1 MPKFTITLYDPS
13 DVSINRMVEY
23 DTDDSTLIWADT
35 RENVLPDVE
44 QADLPDIDQVK
55 IPIGKQPNIVKIQ
68 LGLECNYACD
78 YCNQRFVPHGDSTN
92 PQDVKA
98 FVQNMDN
105 WFNGGTD
112 GMGEGAKFEF
122 WGGEPLVYWKTL
134 KPLAEML
141 HGRYPHAEKS
151 IITNGSILDEE
162 KAKWLV
168 ALNFSVAVS
177 HDGPG
182 QGTRGPD
189 PLQEPEARKMILE
202 LYKRLA
208 PKNRFTF
215 NTMIHRMN
223 ASRAE
228 IQEYFE
234 NLILQELG
242 EEMLDYLVIGEG
254 GFIDAYDEGG
264 LEYSLQDDRQ
274 EIFYRQFALQEIRN
288 KAPRRFTVI
297 HSKVSDWINSIKFGL
312 KSRVMGQ
319 KCGMDRSDTMAVDLN
334 GNILTCQNVSAASTN
349 PAGISHKIGHVNDI
363 DAVDIKSSTHWS
375 DREECPKCPV
385 LHICRGACMFLSGPL
400 WEASCNNAFSDAVV
414 MMAVALEEVTGMIPK
429 YIEGPQRQDRKDIF
443 WWVGG
448 DRQPTRKIIPIKAI

>member
-1 MPKFTITLYDPS
+1 MPKFTITLYNPANPS
-13 DVSINRMVEY
+13 EERLVEY
-23 DTDDSTLIWADT
+23 DTDVSTLIWADT
-35 RENVLPDVE
+35 GENVLPEVVPADLPDVE
-44 QADLPDIDQVK
+44 QVK
-55 IPIGKQPNIVKIQ
+55 IPLGKQPNIVKIQ
-68 LGLECNYACD
+68 LGLECNYSCE

-92 PQDVKA
+92 PQDVKP
-98 FVQNMDN
+98 FVAGMDK
-105 WFNGGTD
+105 WFNGGND

-134 KPLAEML
+134 KPLAEQL

-151 IITNGSILDEE
+151 IITNGSLLDEE
-162 KAKWLV
+162 KATWLNS
-168 ALNFSVAVS
+168 LNFHVAVS

-182 QGTRGPD
+182 QHLRGPD
-189 PLQEPEARKMILE
+189 PLEDPISRKMILE

-208 PKNRFTF
+208 PRNRFSF
-215 NTMIHRMN
+215 NVMIHRMN

-228 IQEYFE
+228 CQEYFE
-234 NLILQELG
+234 KLILDELG

-274 EIFYRQFALQEIRN
+274 EIFFRQLSLQELRE
-288 KAPRRFTVI
+288 KPPRRFSTI
-297 HSKVSDWINSIKFGL
+297 HSKVGDWVNSIKFGMPS
-312 KSRVMGQ
+312 KFMGQ
-319 KCGMDRSDTMAVDLN
+319 KCGMDRPDTMALDMN
-334 GNILTCQNVSAASTN
+334 GNILTCQNVSSISTN
-349 PAGISHKIGHVNDI
+349 PAGISHKIGHVDDI
-363 DAVDIKSSTHWS
+363 DAVDIKSATHWS

-414 MMAVALEEVTGMIPK
+414 MLAVSLEEMTQMIPK
-429 YIEGPQRQDRKDIF
+429 YIEGPQREDRKDIF

-448 DRQPTRKIIPIKAI
+448 DRKATRKIIPIKAV